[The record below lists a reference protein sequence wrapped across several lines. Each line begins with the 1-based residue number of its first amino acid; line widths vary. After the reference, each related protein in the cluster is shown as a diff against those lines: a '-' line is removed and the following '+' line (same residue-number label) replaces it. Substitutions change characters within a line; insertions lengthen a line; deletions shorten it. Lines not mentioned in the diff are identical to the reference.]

1 MTKAIETT
9 KPQFSMVREKLVSSA
24 YFETIRELQMFLSI
38 RQVINACEK
47 MAHEGNSSIEEL
59 SKKLDLI
66 MKRLETLEAFI
77 INNPEYSGLAPYL
90 RLTRMGVGLYGE
102 PLKIATRIK
111 TAEKYLLKKWIAQDE
126 ISRCIIQALALH
138 DRLNISAITRQVR
151 GMRGKASRRIIR
163 NRLQRLE
170 KEGIV
175 KRTEGYGNDYELAE

>member
-1 MTKAIETT
+1 VKACLI
-9 KPQFSMVREKLVSSA
+9 KLLRDASKTA
-24 YFETIRELQMFLSI
+24 NAF
-38 RQVINACEK
+38 INYACYKNMLK
-47 MAHEGNSSIEEL
+47 MAREERNRKVDEDSSSIEEL
-59 SKKLDLI
+59 NKKLDLI

-102 PLKIATRIK
+102 PLKIASRLK
-111 TAEKYLLKKWIAQDE
+111 TAEKYLRKTWIAQDE

-151 GMRGKASRRIIR
+151 RMRGKASRRIIR

-170 KEGIV
+170 EEGIV
-175 KRTEGYGNDYELAE
+175 KRAKGYGNAYELAE